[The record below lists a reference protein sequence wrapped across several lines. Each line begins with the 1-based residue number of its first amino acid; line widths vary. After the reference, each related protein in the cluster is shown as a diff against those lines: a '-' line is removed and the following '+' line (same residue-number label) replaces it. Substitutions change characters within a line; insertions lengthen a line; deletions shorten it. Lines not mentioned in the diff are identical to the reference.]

1 MKRSSYCLCV
11 AIGLLTGTFLSAQ
24 EYRDAVAFGLKGN
37 VRECTVQQENGS
49 SAFSP
54 YDYSKLSFDKD
65 GKLGYWR
72 INFGLDRNDR
82 VQHLSNVTRSGGFLT
97 GFKYSLTSDDSEK
110 HCFHYKEGELL
121 FHYLL
126 YSELDSIFGYTE
138 STKGYLFSKV
148 GDDSFVRVFFS
159 IDVVNDAVTSLIE
172 KNYGNSVD
180 LLTALKL
187 YAESSMSSL
196 GTSQTTYKVLEKDA
210 HGNFTKLVNTETGRE
225 TYQTI
230 TYWDTPSEPAAPTAP
245 TAPTASTAPTTP
257 VTATAPTTTTSAPT
271 APSAPVKPA
280 EAAVKPQAP
289 KPAEETAGFRPAT
302 PKDLSFEDI
311 VTRPFGVLP
320 TDRRRCS
327 QKQILSDLSSYG
339 WKVTE
344 RNGVL
349 VVDKTGGYDMA
360 ILGEIPYD
368 AGASFFNRDDRPG
381 ELYGFYYSFVFK
393 TAKQAKQF
401 AERMISYLRSEGV
414 EVPEPSKHS
423 NEVSAMYGSSI
434 VELKL
439 PKKGNT
445 YMSLYVYY
453 WGGHYKDGKWETG
466 WVE

>member
-1 MKRSSYCLCV
+1 
-11 AIGLLTGTFLSAQ
+11 
-24 EYRDAVAFGLKGN
+24 
-37 VRECTVQQENGS
+37 
-49 SAFSP
+49 
-54 YDYSKLSFDKD
+54 
-65 GKLGYWR
+65 
-72 INFGLDRNDR
+72 
-82 VQHLSNVTRSGGFLT
+82 
-97 GFKYSLTSDDSEK
+97 
-110 HCFHYKEGELL
+110 
-121 FHYLL
+121 
-126 YSELDSIFGYTE
+126 
-138 STKGYLFSKV
+138 
-148 GDDSFVRVFFS
+148 
-159 IDVVNDAVTSLIE
+159 
-172 KNYGNSVD
+172 
-180 LLTALKL
+180 
-187 YAESSMSSL
+187 
-196 GTSQTTYKVLEKDA
+196 
-210 HGNFTKLVNTETGRE
+210 
-225 TYQTI
+225 
-230 TYWDTPSEPAAPTAP
+230 
-245 TAPTASTAPTTP
+245 
-257 VTATAPTTTTSAPT
+257 
-271 APSAPVKPA
+271 
-280 EAAVKPQAP
+280 
-289 KPAEETAGFRPAT
+289 
-302 PKDLSFEDI
+302 

-320 TDRRRCS
+320 TNRRRCS

-349 VVDKTGGYDMA
+349 VVDKAGGYDMA

-414 EVPEPSKHS
+414 EVPEPSKHL